1 MRNVKRHFA
10 TSEDGL
16 PFCGMDSQPRKHRPW
31 YVAVTSNRR
40 KVTCK
45 NCLRI
50 MKGGFK
56 FDVIAVR
63 VAKKFYQ
70 GQVENS

>member
-10 TSEDGL
+10 KSEDGL
-16 PFCGMDSQPRKHRPW
+16 PVCGMDSQPRKHRPW

-40 KVTCK
+40 KVTCI

-50 MKGGFK
+50 IMHETGLVGSGAAGRKAQARRP
-56 FDVIAVR
+56 D
-63 VAKKFYQ
+63 
-70 GQVENS
+70 